1 MHSIGILA
9 RTTYFKFIANWTFS
23 VTLAKKKICDFAL
36 SLIFFLFFK
45 GRTRLNSRAVGT
57 RGAGGRSPLHIL

>member
-1 MHSIGILA
+1 
-9 RTTYFKFIANWTFS
+9 

-45 GRTRLNSRAVGT
+45 GGTRLNSRAVGT
-57 RGAGGRSPLHIL
+57 RGDRGALTSSYFDRNRRPIKEL